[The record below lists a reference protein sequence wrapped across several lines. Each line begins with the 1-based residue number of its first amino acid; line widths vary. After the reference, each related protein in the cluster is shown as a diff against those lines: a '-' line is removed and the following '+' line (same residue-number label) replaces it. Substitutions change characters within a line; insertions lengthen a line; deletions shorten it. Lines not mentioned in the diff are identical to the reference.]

1 MNGLAGGAL
10 PTHIQLSDF
19 AITLEPGPDSR
30 PQALIRSLRV
40 RVTQAGLEALVQGMV
55 AEADRKAPVGLS
67 LKHVAA
73 SAAGIDVVLRIEKS
87 IFRSDL
93 STRLVFTA
101 PGGTLLRV
109 NLTELEMP
117 AWVPFDPLLDEAI
130 KRAGGAVRRDPGAQR
145 AFLLDPAELL
155 TRFGVPGRFGPGEW
169 AVATS
174 DAGLELAFQEE

>member
-19 AITLEPGPDSR
+19 AISLEPGPDSR
-30 PQALIRSLRV
+30 PQTVVKSLQV
-40 RVTQAGLEALVQGMV
+40 CVTQAGLQALLLGMV

-73 SAAGIDVVLRIEKS
+73 STAGIDLVLRIEKS

-93 STRLVFTA
+93 STRLVFSA

-117 AWVPFDPLLDEAI
+117 AWAPFDPLLDEAI
-130 KRAGGAVRRDPGAQR
+130 KRAGGAVRRDPGAKH
-145 AFLLDPAELL
+145 ALLLDPAELL
-155 TRFGVPGRFGPGEW
+155 TRFGVPGRFGPGAW

-174 DAGLELAFQEE
+174 DAGLDLGFQEQ

>member
-1 MNGLAGGAL
+1 MNATGEGAL
-10 PTHIQLSDF
+10 PTHVQLSDF
-19 AITLEPGPDSR
+19 AISLEPGPASR
-30 PQALIRSLRV
+30 PQAVVKSLQV
-40 RVTQAGLEALVQGMV
+40 RVTQPGLEALLLGMV

-67 LKHVAA
+67 LKRVTA
-73 SAAGIDVVLRIEKS
+73 SAAGVDVVLRIEKS

-93 STRLVFTA
+93 STRLVFSA

-109 NLTELEMP
+109 DLTELEMP

-130 KRAGGAVRRDPGAQR
+130 KRAGGAVRRDPVAKR
-145 AFLLDPAELL
+145 ALLLDPAELL

-174 DAGLELAFQEE
+174 DAGLDLAFQEQ

>member
-1 MNGLAGGAL
+1 MNGLAGGVL

-19 AITLEPGPDSR
+19 AISMEPGLVGR
-30 PQALIRSLRV
+30 PQAVVKSLQV
-40 RVTQAGLEALVQGMV
+40 RVTQPGLEALLQGAV

-73 SAAGIDVVLRIEKS
+73 SAAGVDVVLRIEKS

-93 STRLVFTA
+93 STRLVFSA

-109 NLTELEMP
+109 DLTELEMP

-130 KRAGGAVRRDPGAQR
+130 KRAGGAVRRDPNATR
-145 AFLLDPAELL
+145 ALLLDPAELL
-155 TRFGVPGRFGPGEW
+155 ARFGVPGRFGPGEW

-174 DAGLELAFQEE
+174 DAGIELAFQER